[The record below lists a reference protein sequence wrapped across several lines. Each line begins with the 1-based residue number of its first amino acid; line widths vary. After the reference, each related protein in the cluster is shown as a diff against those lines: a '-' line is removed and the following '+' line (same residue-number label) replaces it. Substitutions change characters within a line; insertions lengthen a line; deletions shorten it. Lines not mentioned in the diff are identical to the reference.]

1 MSRAP
6 LTLPKVSAAAI
17 ASCRKPLSPASNTA
31 GVSAFRHPKR
41 QTHGTQLNKLSGMSP
56 IQAAMEHCRL
66 KADLDAARADGDG
79 WWIQEALGALTHLV
93 EQRYASQSSACG
105 PTAHDS
111 LPHRVPDM
119 LLILSRPIPVA
130 QRRPLAG

>member
-31 GVSAFRHPKR
+31 GVSAFRHRKR
-41 QTHGTQLNKLSGMSP
+41 QTHGTHLNKLSGDEP
-56 IQAAMEHCRL
+56 DPAAMADCRL

-79 WWIQEALGALTHLV
+79 WWIQEALGALTDLV
-93 EQRYASQSSACG
+93 EKRYASQSSACRAQLRTTAY
-105 PTAHDS
+105 PTAFQTCS
-111 LPHRVPDM
+111 
-119 LLILSRPIPVA
+119 
-130 QRRPLAG
+130 